1 MKFEKGSEK
10 NPTGNLIVYCNVF
23 GENPLSPGGKII
35 ASNVVVSFLKIGEN
49 FPVVTFPPVS
59 LESYEELKKVISE
72 NIEKYDVIKIRDFEM
87 PTSKEASNDYIQE
100 RMDQFNSVVIK
111 YVEICKNREIG
122 GGLVN
127 FPEEESG
134 VREYL
139 DALANLS
146 LKIRRSTGIAREASL
161 IKMDQLVENFS
172 TKHPEFDLDNF
183 KKALFLPGQ
192 TGEELIGL
200 YLQKFN
206 AISKENY
213 EDASTL
219 KKKIHDIEYF
229 A

>member
-1 MKFEKGSEK
+1 M
-10 NPTGNLIVYCNVF
+10 
-23 GENPLSPGGKII
+23 
-35 ASNVVVSFLKIGEN
+35 VVSFLKIGEN

-72 NIEKYDVIKIRDFEM
+72 NIEKYDVIKIKDFEM
-87 PTSKEASNDYIQE
+87 PASKEASNDYIQE

-111 YVEICKNREIG
+111 YVEICKNREVG
-122 GGLVN
+122 GGQVN

-139 DALANLS
+139 DVLANLS

-183 KKALFLPGQ
+183 KKALSLPGQ

>member
-1 MKFEKGSEK
+1 M
-10 NPTGNLIVYCNVF
+10 
-23 GENPLSPGGKII
+23 
-35 ASNVVVSFLKIGEN
+35 
-49 FPVVTFPPVS
+49 TFPPVS

-111 YVEICKNREIG
+111 YVEICKNREVG
-122 GGLVN
+122 GGLVD

-183 KKALFLPGQ
+183 KKALSLPGQ